1 MVTFFSGLFVSHNFI
16 YLFIFGCAE
25 SSLLHAGFSLLGG
38 NGGYSLVA
46 VCRLLIAVASL
57 VEEGGLQGM
66 QASVAVARGFNSC
79 GSRALK
85 QGSFCGDLSRPGIK
99 VVSPT
104 LAGGFF
110 TTELPGKPKVGHF

>member
-1 MVTFFSGLFVSHNFI
+1 M
-16 YLFIFGCAE
+16 
-25 SSLLHAGFSLLGG
+25 LHAGYYPLEG
-38 NGGYSLVA
+38 NEGYSLVA

-57 VEEGGLQGM
+57 VEEDGLQGM